1 MPRRSTS
8 ARTLQ
13 RGRSAAAAP
22 RSLLMNLP
30 PLPRGERGYLVAF
43 AILSVRHR
51 PTPASATQFG
61 SLSGLA
67 IRYGPASRE
76 IRASILGA
84 SIQRKRKGRAS
95 KSKMAGMEAPAEQK
109 SPKATRRVHERLLEV
124 LEDADALV
132 YALVGMVFLAGA
144 FAMLGY
150 SVAAFPANLRE
161 TGFALAIVTLV
172 NDLLL
177 VMIIMEVLRTVLS
190 YIQERGS
197 SLQPFLFIAAI
208 SATRRI
214 LAIGAQMSVVGETL
228 SPQKF
233 KEAMI
238 DLAANA
244 GAILAI
250 AAALYLLARRS
261 STDDTRRSVAELRSL

>member
-1 MPRRSTS
+1 MM
-8 ARTLQ
+8 
-13 RGRSAAAAP
+13 RG
-22 RSLLMNLP
+22 MD
-30 PLPRGERGYLVAF
+30 
-43 AILSVRHR
+43 
-51 PTPASATQFG
+51 
-61 SLSGLA
+61 
-67 IRYGPASRE
+67 
-76 IRASILGA
+76 
-84 SIQRKRKGRAS
+84 
-95 KSKMAGMEAPAEQK
+95 APAEQQ
-109 SPKATRRVHERLLEV
+109 SPTATRRVHQTILQV

-132 YALVGMVFLAGA
+132 YALVGVVFLAGA

-150 SVAAFPANLRE
+150 TVAAFPANLRD

-214 LAIGAQMSVVGETL
+214 LAIGAQMSVTGETL
-228 SPQKF
+228 TAERF
-233 KEAMI
+233 REAMI

-261 STDDTRRSVAELRSL
+261 TDQ